1 MSERVGRGVCDM
13 VPVNMELSAVTGD
26 KDKIGRLDTNVCIL
40 VEDWVN
46 GRLHARIQRGF
57 R

>member
-46 GRLHARIQRGF
+46 GRLHTRIQRGF